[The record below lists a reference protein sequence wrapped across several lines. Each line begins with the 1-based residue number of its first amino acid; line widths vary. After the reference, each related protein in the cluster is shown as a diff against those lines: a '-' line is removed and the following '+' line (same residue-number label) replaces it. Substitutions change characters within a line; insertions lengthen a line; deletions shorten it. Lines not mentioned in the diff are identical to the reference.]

1 MSSKTITA
9 IERTNQLRSIIDGY
23 FAALRQKDFSA
34 IPYDDN
40 ATLRAPLA
48 PGGVNQPLRG
58 KNTLHAHWWI
68 PLEPALE
75 GVEITILD
83 YYFNESLTAIC
94 TEAVI
99 VLNVVSP
106 PAVLRVADRFT
117 INAEGKIIEQENHFD
132 PRDVTNPGW
141 QNSSI

>member
-1 MSSKTITA
+1 MNTQNDTSQRKA
-9 IERTNQLRSIIDGY
+9 QLRGITESY
-23 FAALRQKDFSA
+23 FQALRQKDFAA

-48 PGGVNQPLRG
+48 PGGVNQPLVG
-58 KNTLHAHWWI
+58 KDALHAQWWI

-99 VLNVVSP
+99 TLNVVSP
-106 PAVLRVADRFT
+106 PAILRVADRFT
-117 INAEGKIIEQENHFD
+117 INTEGKIIEQENHFD
-132 PRDVTNPGW
+132 PRDVTNSGW
-141 QNSSI
+141 QNS

>member
-1 MSSKTITA
+1 MNVTKPA
-9 IERTNQLRSIIDGY
+9 IESTEQLRQIVNKY
-23 FAALRQKDFSA
+23 FQAFRHKDFFA

-48 PGGVNQPLRG
+48 PGGVNQPLVG
-58 KNTLHAHWWI
+58 KDALHAQWWI

-132 PRDVTNPGW
+132 PRDVTSPGW
-141 QNSSI
+141 QNS